1 MPLFVTFI
9 AGLFLGLDYGII
21 VGVALNIFFILQ
33 KTARPKVTHEVQVIG
48 SKALIVITPD
58 QSLFFSSS
66 EYFRTVV
73 TKLAHANDSI
83 DWIIING
90 HYINHLD
97 ATVATG
103 LNTLSNDLGHL
114 KKALIFW
121 KWNQQPLGVLY
132 RTNPDFLNHFKHS
145 DTVEELA
152 NELDNPVTIS
162 SH

>member
-21 VGVALNIFFILQ
+21 VGVALNVLFILQ
-33 KTARPKVTHEVQVIG
+33 KTARPKVSHEITIVG
-48 SKALIVITPD
+48 SSKLMIITPD

-66 EYFRTVV
+66 EYFRSFV
-73 TKLAHANDSI
+73 TKQAHLNDSI
-83 DWIIING
+83 EWIIING

-103 LNTLSNDLGHL
+103 LDTLSNDLGYL
-114 KKALIFW
+114 KKTLIFW

-132 RTNPDFLNHFKHS
+132 RTNPQFLNNFKHS
-145 DTVEELA
+145 DTVEELI
-152 NELDNPVTIS
+152 NELDRPVAV